1 MLLHFWVAD
10 NIWHPKLFY
19 STSSHQLSPLLR
31 SSEPRHLEIVKN
43 RLFSVV
49 KTWKLFF
56 LAKTKMNVL
65 VNPFSNIYPKFSQ
78 IGDKKVFSPQGGPL
92 CETRF
97 WPKNSFC
104 CVTKKLSMNFF
115 ETNNSLNRFEL
126 RIFLRTVESNLTHPR
141 PVVGQNTFDL
151 QKIDKIEKST
161 FF

>member
-1 MLLHFWVAD
+1 MWVVKMLLHFWVAD

-19 STSSHQLSPLLR
+19 STLSHQLSPLLR

-65 VNPFSNIYPKFSQ
+65 VNLLSNIYPKFSQ
-78 IGDKKVFSPQGGPL
+78 IGDKKVFSPQGGPS

-97 WPKNSFC
+97 WPKINIYC
-104 CVTKKLSMNFF
+104 ATKKL
-115 ETNNSLNRFEL
+115 TNKKFWDKQFLEPF
-126 RIFLRTVESNLTHPR
+126 RIAHLSALSRKNLTNPPARGRSKHVWPPKNR
-141 PVVGQNTFDL
+141 
-151 QKIDKIEKST
+151 
-161 FF
+161 